1 VGSTE
6 VRRGLSAAVMLMLV
20 FGQVALMLQFSD
32 IHSNPADYF
41 GPQWFGWMLAPA
53 LYFTLC
59 TALGTVFNTISRK
72 LNDFEIHPTKV
83 SASVLFGGT
92 AGFDASFLLLNSFSL
107 RPRQSPRWW

>member
-83 SASVLFGGT
+83 KTSVLFGVQQVLVL
-92 AGFDASFLLLNSFSL
+92 SFYS
-107 RPRQSPRWW
+107 

>member
-6 VRRGLSAAVMLMLV
+6 VRRGLTAAVMLMLV
-20 FGQVALMLQFSD
+20 FGQIALMLQFSD

-59 TALGTVFNTISRK
+59 TVLGTVFNTISRK

-83 SASVLFGGT
+83 KLLYCSGYRRLGCFLFT
-92 AGFDASFLLLNSFSL
+92 VELLSF
-107 RPRQSPRWW
+107 RPKRSPRW